1 MQVDVRK
8 VSVKP
13 KEGSVLPGI
22 VGGACDHAG
31 VPIPDPAFRVV
42 GLFAGIGGLELGFQ
56 RAGGES
62 VLLCEVWGPARAVL
76 SRHFPRVD
84 LHDDVRTLAELPDAD
99 VVAGGF
105 PCTDLSQA
113 GRTAGIHGVES
124 GLVRHMF
131 RLLENAH
138 PRWVVI
144 ENVRNMLVLDQGRAM
159 EYLVAQLERL
169 GYRWAYRLVD
179 SRFTGVPQRR
189 QRVLMVASRSE
200 DPTAVLFAEDVGGP
214 AAETYRTDAYGFY
227 WTEGLRGLGWA
238 QDAIPTLKGGSAI
251 GIPSPPAIWIR
262 SGEPGS
268 AIVTPTIADAELVQ
282 GFPAGWT
289 EAAAGHGRPGY
300 RWKLVGNAVTVGVAS
315 WLGERLVTPG
325 EYDWSQGV
333 RLAHTDPWPTAGW
346 GEGGQRWLAPV
357 SLWPRHDTYLHLLD
371 LVDRNGLAPLSQR
384 AIDGFASR
392 MDKSGLR
399 FDPAFRVAVKA
410 HAAAMRAVA

>member
-1 MQVDVRK
+1 M
-8 VSVKP
+8 KP
-13 KEGSVLPGI
+13 KDGSVLPRI
-22 VGGACDHAG
+22 VGAACDHAD
-31 VPIPDPAFRVV
+31 VPIPDPAFRVA
-42 GLFAGIGGLELGFQ
+42 GLFAGIGGLELGFL

-76 SRHFPRVD
+76 SRHFPGVD
-84 LHDDVRTLAELPDAD
+84 LHDDVRTLGELPDAD

-131 RLLENAH
+131 RLLETAR

-159 EYLVAQLERL
+159 DYLVAHLERL

-200 DPTAVLFAEDVGGP
+200 DPTGVLLAEDAGEP
-214 AAETYRTDAYGFY
+214 TAEAYSADAFGFY

-238 QDAIPTLKGGSAI
+238 QDAIPTLKGGSTI

-262 SGEPGS
+262 SEEPGS
-268 AIVTPTIADAELVQ
+268 AIVTPTIMDAELIQ
-282 GFPAGWT
+282 GFPVGWT
-289 EAAAGHGRPGY
+289 EVAAAHGRPGH

-315 WLGERLVTPG
+315 WLGERLVAPG
-325 EYDWSQGV
+325 DFDRSQGI
-333 RLAHTDPWPTAGW
+333 RLVQGNPWPTAAW
-346 GEGGQRWLAPV
+346 GETGQRWLAQV
-357 SLWPRHDTYLHLLD
+357 SMWPRQETYTHLLD
-371 LVDRNGLAPLSQR
+371 LVDREGLTPLSKR

-392 MDKSGLR
+392 MDKSNLR